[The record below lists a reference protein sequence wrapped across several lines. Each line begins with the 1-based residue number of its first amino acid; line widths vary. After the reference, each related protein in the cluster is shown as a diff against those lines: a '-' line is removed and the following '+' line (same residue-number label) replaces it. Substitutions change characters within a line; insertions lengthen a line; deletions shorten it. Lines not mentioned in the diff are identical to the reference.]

1 MYDSADRLQSYC
13 RGWYGRVLKIWR
25 HASGMRLAALR
36 RESSGYERARLC
48 GRFRQGHRT
57 RCNCI
62 WLSLVKIKSNNG
74 KSAMS
79 KPTESRRGRSS
90 RENRRSFVSS
100 RVCTQWSRKNKGREG
115 GREGEKET
123 RKRGT
128 RVFFFFFFSSTG
140 GIWSLNRN
148 VCVCTL
154 ASSRVIDSS
163 IVLLLASLFLFFSR
177 LSSRFVLNVIC
188 FE

>member
-100 RVCTQWSRKNKGREG
+100 RVCTQWSRKNKGWEG
-115 GREGEKET
+115 GRERRRRGKEEHE
-123 RKRGT
+123 
-128 RVFFFFFFSSTG
+128 FFSFS
-140 GIWSLNRN
+140 
-148 VCVCTL
+148 
-154 ASSRVIDSS
+154 
-163 IVLLLASLFLFFSR
+163 FFPLQEEYDR
-177 LSSRFVLNVIC
+177 
-188 FE
+188 